1 MYDRDL
7 VTSDLNPKDAI
18 KTLKWKRDFNVDN
31 PTYFVGDGL
40 IVYTGPQ
47 GSGKT
52 LSAVRYVKRLLKNY
66 PKSKLVTNLML
77 KDYPVV
83 TINEFLRDYYGVV
96 ASVKFADMTPYAQRK
111 IIEDYR
117 VLNRVFP
124 FNDSDDLLRY
134 SNLTEG
140 VIYLIDEIQLYFNSL
155 ESKNINIDVMTEV
168 AQQRKQR
175 KHIVATSQVFS
186 RMAKPLREQFSTVVK
201 CNNYFG
207 LIQRNMYLR
216 TEDIETDEDFTD
228 PHGAVDKIE
237 LFFHKVE
244 DYESYDTYYKILR
257 NKFVSG
263 EERSQEIYDR
273 ISITGSTGSN

>member
-7 VTSDLNPKDAI
+7 VQSDLDPRDAI
-18 KTLKWKRDFNVDN
+18 KTLKWKRAFNVEH
-31 PTYFVGDGL
+31 PSYFVGDGL

-52 LSAVRYVKRLLKNY
+52 LSAVRYVKRLLRNY
-66 PKSKLVTNLML
+66 PKAKLVTNLML

-83 TINEFLRDYYGVV
+83 TINEWLRDYYSVA
-96 ASVKFADMTPYAQRK
+96 ASVKFADMTAFAQRK

-134 SNLTEG
+134 ENFTEG

-155 ESKNINIDVMTEV
+155 ESKNINLDVMTEV

-201 CNNYFG
+201 CNNYFN

-216 TEDIETDEDFTD
+216 TEDITTDEDFTN

-237 LFFHKVE
+237 LFVHKVE

-273 ISITGSTGSN
+273 ITIAGSSGGN

>member
-7 VTSDLNPKDAI
+7 VRSEISVKEAI
-18 KTLKWKRDFNVDN
+18 RTMKWKRDFNVEN

-40 IVYTGPQ
+40 IVFTGPQ
-47 GSGKT
+47 GTGKT
-52 LSAVRYVKRLLKNY
+52 LSAVRYASKLLKNY

-77 KDYPVV
+77 RDYPVV
-83 TINEFLRDYYGVV
+83 TINEFLREYYSVA
-96 ASVKFADMTPYAQRK
+96 ASVKFADMTPYAQKK

-124 FNDSDDLLRY
+124 FNDADDLLRY
-134 SNLTEG
+134 SNFTEG

-168 AQQRKQR
+168 SQQRKQR
-175 KHIVATSQVFS
+175 KHIIATSQVFS

-216 TEDIETDEDFTD
+216 TEDITTDEDFTD

-237 LFFHKVE
+237 WFVHRVE
-244 DYESYDTYYKILR
+244 DYESYDTYYKIMR
-257 NKFVSG
+257 NKFVAG

-273 ISITGSTGSN
+273 ISIAGSSGSN